1 MTFYF
6 RLRVGHN
13 NPLPLPKLSASSFF
27 TVIEFGSDEESS
39 FSLAIMFLPSTPKGM
54 LPGAADSLILESKIV
69 DFILDLILQVKKKKC
84 FENFKRKKKRYNS
97 KIFHRFHF
105 DQ

>member
-27 TVIEFGSDEESS
+27 MVIEFGSDEESS
-39 FSLAIMFLPSTPKGM
+39 FPPAIMFLPSAPEGIF
-54 LPGAADSLILESKIV
+54 PGAANNFISQTKKKKINSSLSSPP
-69 DFILDLILQVKKKKC
+69 VKKKIPNK
-84 FENFKRKKKRYNS
+84 KRKL
-97 KIFHRFHF
+97 FLV
-105 DQ
+105 